1 MKTYYLVS
9 EETLKS
15 ILENTFKFHA
25 LETGGV
31 DSWEWYG
38 ASLYYFLEE
47 WALENKIGDEE
58 HYSFK
63 DIVKSE
69 LKNFKKIM
77 IESEDAI

>member
-9 EETLKS
+9 EEVLKS
-15 ILENTFKFHA
+15 MLKDAFKFHA

-31 DSWEWYG
+31 DNWEGYG
-38 ASLYYFLEE
+38 ASLYDFLKE
-47 WALENKIGDEE
+47 WALENEIGDEE

-63 DIVKSE
+63 DLVKSE
-69 LKNFKKIM
+69 LKFFKKIM